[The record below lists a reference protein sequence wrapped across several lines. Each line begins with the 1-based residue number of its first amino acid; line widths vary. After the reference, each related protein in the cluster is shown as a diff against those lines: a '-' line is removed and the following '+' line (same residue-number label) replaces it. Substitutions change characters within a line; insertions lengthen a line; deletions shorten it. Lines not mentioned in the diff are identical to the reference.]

1 MAEDFLTRQRYDGD
15 LNDIL
20 GFEEL
25 ALFRRFSFSALST
38 TKCIRRILWIAMIIL

>member
-25 ALFRRFSFSALST
+25 LITFYKY
-38 TKCIRRILWIAMIIL
+38 TK